1 MDQIAENFLG
11 IAACASN
18 NEPCDFAL
26 LGAFPD
32 KSGAVGPQTVWRC
45 TRCGH
50 GVTRPALADV
60 SFLYDNRAS
69 QDFQPLTTG
78 LARKIKSL
86 AFNHQARALLAQL
99 PERPGTVLDFGCGSG
114 LFTSALGDRL
124 GPDTV
129 TGSDFHAE
137 PPGDLSDRLYL
148 PMAAIQERAGTFD
161 LVIAMH
167 VLEHDDDALGLLA
180 RITAMARPGGLV
192 VLEVPNIDCVWARPL
207 GRAWDAWY
215 LPFHRSHFSRSSL
228 LALAERGGLEVI
240 AQHDIC
246 VPSMGRSLA
255 NLCGARNSLPFLLA
269 GVALHPIQWAG
280 ERLSRRPSAL
290 RLIARKRS
298 PKFAQKVS

>member
-1 MDQIAENFLG
+1 MNQLAENFLG
-11 IAACASN
+11 VAPCASN
-18 NEPCDFAL
+18 HEPCDFAL
-26 LGAFPD
+26 LSAFPD
-32 KSGAVGPQTVWRC
+32 KSGVVGVQTVWQCR
-45 TRCGH
+45 RCGH

-69 QDFQPLTTG
+69 QDFQPLATG
-78 LARKIKSL
+78 LARTIKSV
-86 AFNHQARALLAQL
+86 AFDRQVRALLAQL
-99 PERPGTVLDFGCGSG
+99 PERPRKVLDFGCGSG
-114 LFTSALGDRL
+114 LFTSALSDRL
-124 GPDTV
+124 GPGSV

-137 PPGDLSDRLYL
+137 PPADLAGRPYF
-148 PMAAIQERAGTFD
+148 PMAAVQERAGEFD

-180 RITAMARPGGLV
+180 RIAAMARPGGLV
-192 VLEVPNIDCVWARPL
+192 ALEVPNIDCVWARPL

-228 LALAERGGLEVI
+228 TALAERGGLEVI

-269 GVALHPIQWAG
+269 GVALHPIQWVG
-280 ERLSRRPSAL
+280 EKLSRRPSAL
-290 RLIARKRS
+290 RLIARKR
-298 PKFAQKVS
+298 